1 MVRRTMN
8 WTFVD
13 DTLLCVH
20 GLSPP
25 DPKEWAAF
33 IAESLS
39 GSTKM
44 RQVLVFADVGLSPV
58 QRKEVADSVA
68 KAGTKAVAV
77 VCFSRLTRTVVTGL
91 GWMTRIHRAFAP
103 AALTDAFDF
112 LQLTQ
117 KQRAELLRVAKE
129 FAREL
134 NHGELLAI
142 LDEGREYRAQG

>member
-20 GLSPP
+20 GLSSP

-39 GSTKM
+39 EGARM
-44 RQVLVFADVGLSPV
+44 GQVLVFADVGLSPL

-68 KAGTKAVAV
+68 KAGTPERCPCWRRGPPRAAAPKTHLNGSRPA
-77 VCFSRLTRTVVTGL
+77 SRL
-91 GWMTRIHRAFAP
+91 
-103 AALTDAFDF
+103 AATSGP
-112 LQLTQ
+112 
-117 KQRAELLRVAKE
+117 
-129 FAREL
+129 RE
-134 NHGELLAI
+134 
-142 LDEGREYRAQG
+142 RSSYVPPYY